1 MKNFYSYFIKVSSL
15 DPVQLTAA
23 EWKKTLTQY
32 KKQHQETTAT
42 MGDVEAHVFKI
53 DGLTVMLLRHYYH
66 AG

>member
-15 DPVQLTAA
+15 DPIQLTAA
-23 EWKKTLTQY
+23 EWKKTLRQY
-32 KKQHQETTAT
+32 KAQHEEIVANV
-42 MGDVEAHVFKI
+42 GDIEGHVFKI

>member
-1 MKNFYSYFIKVSSL
+1 MKNFYSYFIKVSAL
-15 DPVQLTAA
+15 DPIQLTAA

-32 KKQHQETTAT
+32 KKQHEETVTT
-42 MGDVEAHVFKI
+42 MGDIEAHLFKI